1 MKITFVLKILPV
13 LVFFTKSPPGGR
25 GGRANWFMVRIHEV
39 YRKDGGLLAH
49 ELSHVKQWYEISAI
63 GLVFGVVAM
72 SLLDMTLW
80 WTPIFLGQYSACYLI
95 PYFRY
100 RMELEAYAKQLGTYL
115 DLTNT
120 KQLSTYLD
128 RTYSAYRT
136 RLDLFTLWLTTRYG
150 LKVSSFRAR
159 MDLSKSVSGL

>member
-1 MKITFVLKILPV
+1 MKIAFVLKILPV
-13 LVFFTKSPPGGR
+13 LVFFTKKPPGGR
-25 GGRANWFMVRIHEV
+25 GGRANWFMVRIHEI

-49 ELSHVKQWYEISAI
+49 ELAHVKQWYEISALGMI
-63 GLVFGVVAM
+63 FGVVAV

-80 WTPIFLGQYSACYLI
+80 WTPIFLGLHSVLYLI

-100 RMELEAYAKQLGTYL
+100 RWELIAYTKQLGVYL
-115 DLTNT
+115 DL
-120 KQLSTYLD
+120 SH
-128 RTYSAYRT
+128 SAYLV
-136 RLDLFTLWLTTRYG
+136 RLDLFALWLTTRYG